1 MSSEHGG
8 SGSATPGVEA
18 AGKANEAAGEASDEI
33 TRLRDAILE
42 CDHRLIQVLARRR
55 DLVIRIGNSKK
66 RMGLPVTDPQR
77 EAAVVRR
84 AAVLARDSELDEELV
99 RDLIWRV
106 IASARTQQLESD
118 EPSE

>member
-1 MSSEHGG
+1 MSSEQGAPAPG
-8 SGSATPGVEA
+8 SPGDGA
-18 AGKANEAAGEASDEI
+18 AGDASDEI

-42 CDHRLIQVLARRR
+42 CDRNLIRVLARRR
-55 DLVIRIGNSKK
+55 ELVIRIGNSKR
-66 RMGLPVTDPQR
+66 RMGLPVTDPRR

-99 RDLIWRV
+99 RDLIWKV

-118 EPSE
+118 EPPE

>member
-8 SGSATPGVEA
+8 SGPGTAGDGA
-18 AGKANEAAGEASDEI
+18 AGDASDEI

-42 CDHRLIQVLARRR
+42 CDRHLMRVLARRR
-55 DLVIRIGNSKK
+55 DLVVRIGTVKK

-84 AAVLARDSELDEELV
+84 AAVLARDCGLDEELV
-99 RDLIWRV
+99 RDLIWKV
-106 IASARTQQLESD
+106 IASARATQLESD
-118 EPSE
+118 EPPE